1 MNVDDLHDKII
12 EPAFKRFDGKLDKL
26 YDKLFEDNGGDCL
39 QSQVNANRRWIKGV
53 CWFIGT
59 LFGVCLAMLARMI
72 I

>member
-39 QSQVNANRRWIKGV
+39 QSQVNANRRWIRGV
-53 CWFIGT
+53 CCFIGA
-59 LFGVCLAMLARMI
+59 LFSAIIYVLVRMI
-72 I
+72 V